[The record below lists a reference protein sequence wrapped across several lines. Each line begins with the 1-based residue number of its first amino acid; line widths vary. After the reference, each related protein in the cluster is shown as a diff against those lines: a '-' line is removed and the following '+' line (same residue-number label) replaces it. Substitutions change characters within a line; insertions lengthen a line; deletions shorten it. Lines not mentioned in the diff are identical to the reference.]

1 MKSHK
6 RIKNNRRSHADHQL
20 VSENKKSMS
29 RKEVYQDFLLEQKSL
44 EDTVSHII
52 NSGGFLTD
60 SKLLVLSQKLDRII
74 FELHKINDQE

>member
-6 RIKNNRRSHADHQL
+6 RIKNNRSSHADHQL
-20 VSENKKSMS
+20 VSEKKLMS
-29 RKEVYQDFLLEQKSL
+29 RKEVYQDFLLEQKNL

-52 NSGGFLTD
+52 NNGGFLTD